1 MPPFRALLRSVIA
14 GMLMGTAEVIPGVSG
29 GTMALIAGVY
39 EALVGA
45 LSSLV
50 SFGLALLRLDW
61 TAARRHWTEVPWGL
75 LLPLLVGMAG
85 MVILGARLIPGLL
98 EAYPAR
104 MRGLFFGLVGASLF
118 IPALRIEHLTAPRF
132 LLGLACAGLAFAFTG
147 LPMFEVA
154 DPGLLHIFCSAAVAI
169 CAMILPGVSGAFLL
183 EALGVYTPTLHALNT
198 FEVSYVL
205 TFGAGAAVGLG
216 AFAKLLDWLLAHHHD
231 ATMAALVGLIA
242 GALRALWPYVEGTAL
257 RLPAPGEPVGSVA
270 GLAVLGFAAVLGL
283 LWWGRRTTAAPS
295 HAPN

>member
-1 MPPFRALLRSVIA
+1 
-14 GMLMGTAEVIPGVSG
+14 MLMGTAEVIPGVSG

-50 SFGLALLRLDW
+50 SVGLALLRLDW
-61 TAARRHWTEVPWGL
+61 TAARRHWTAVPWGL
-75 LLPLLVGMAG
+75 LLPLLGGMAG
-85 MVILGARLIPGLL
+85 MVVLGARLIPGLL
-98 EAYPAR
+98 EAHPAR

-118 IPALRIEHLTAPRF
+118 IPALRIQHLTAPRF
-132 LLGLACAGLAFAFTG
+132 LLGLVCAGLAFTSTG
-147 LPMFEVA
+147 LPVLEA
-154 DPGLLHIFCSAAVAI
+154 SNPGPVRVFCSAAIAI

-183 EALGVYTPTLHALNT
+183 EVLGVYTPTLQALNT
-198 FEVSYVL
+198 FEAGYVL
-205 TFGAGAAVGLG
+205 TFGAGAAVGL
-216 AFAKLLDWLLAHHHD
+216 AVFAKLLDRLLTHYHD

-242 GALRALWPYVEGTAL
+242 GALRALWPYTEGTAL

-283 LWWGRRTTAAPS
+283 LWWSRRPDAAPS
-295 HAPN
+295 HASG